1 MSKQE
6 CLTITTNLHS
16 NKRVMIETTR
26 YEMLG
31 TSESGHTRIID
42 VVEVEKVGKKK
53 ATYRH
58 QHKLMAL
65 PEGRYLT
72 DHTWDDTQP
81 GKFKAMVSAWLAL
94 PYKDGY
100 KTHGGLYS
108 IESRYLQTVQMHKVC
123 EP

>member
-6 CLTITTNLHS
+6 CLTITTNWRS
-16 NKRVMIETTR
+16 NKRIAIETTR

-31 TSESGHTRIID
+31 TSEIGDTRIID

-58 QHKLMAL
+58 QHKLMSL

-72 DHTWDDTQP
+72 DPTWDDTQP
-81 GKFKAMVSAWLAL
+81 VKFKDMVAAWLVL
-94 PYKDGY
+94 PYKDVY
-100 KTHGGLYS
+100 KTHGGLSS
-108 IESRYLQTVQMHKVC
+108 IETRYL
-123 EP
+123 

>member
-6 CLTITTNLHS
+6 CLTVTTNLRS

-31 TSESGHTRIID
+31 TSESGDTRIID

-72 DHTWDDTQP
+72 EHTWDDTQP
-81 GKFKAMVSAWLAL
+81 SKFKATVAAWLAL
-94 PYKDGY
+94 PYKEVY
-100 KTHGGLYS
+100 KDHGGLS
-108 IESRYLQTVQMHKVC
+108 IIETRYL
-123 EP
+123 

>member
-1 MSKQE
+1 MMSKQE
-6 CLTITTNLHS
+6 CLTIATNLRS

-65 PEGRYLT
+65 PDGRYLT
-72 DHTWDDTQP
+72 DDHAWDETQP
-81 GKFKAMVSAWLAL
+81 DKCKVMVAAWLAL
-94 PYKDGY
+94 PYKDVY
-100 KTHGGLYS
+100 KTNGGLYS
-108 IESRYLQTVQMHKVC
+108 IETRYL
-123 EP
+123 

>member
-6 CLTITTNLHS
+6 CLTITTNWRS
-16 NKRVMIETTR
+16 NKRIAIETTR

-31 TSESGHTRIID
+31 TSESGDTRIID
-42 VVEVEKVGKKK
+42 VVEVEKVGNKK
-53 ATYRH
+53 ATYRC

-81 GKFKAMVSAWLAL
+81 GKFKAMVAAWLAL
-94 PYKDGY
+94 PYKDVY
-100 KTHGGLYS
+100 KTHGGLSS
-108 IESRYLQTVQMHKVC
+108 IESRYL
-123 EP
+123 